1 MDEGYTQIEFIEDL
15 TGKSPDL
22 FAKKNDSTAILEV
35 KTVNRSD
42 EDIKNEALRKNEAIQ
57 VDPKLSKKFR
67 NQIKRNIRGA
77 RVQLERYQNS
87 ASRKIIFFVYL
98 HGVVPENV
106 RCELLRTKNF
116 YCRSKHKRS
125 RNFLSS
131 QSVNPNEIQIHQ
143 PSGCPANIRGYS
155 AG

>member
-1 MDEGYTQIEFIEDL
+1 LDEGYTQIEFIEDL

-87 ASRKIIFFVYL
+87 ASRKIIFLFIYMESSRRTC
-98 HGVVPENV
+98 GVSYS
-106 RCELLRTKNF
+106 ELKTFIADQNTRDL
-116 YCRSKHKRS
+116 
-125 RNFLSS
+125 
-131 QSVNPNEIQIHQ
+131 EIFFQAS
-143 PSGCPANIRGYS
+143 P
-155 AG
+155 